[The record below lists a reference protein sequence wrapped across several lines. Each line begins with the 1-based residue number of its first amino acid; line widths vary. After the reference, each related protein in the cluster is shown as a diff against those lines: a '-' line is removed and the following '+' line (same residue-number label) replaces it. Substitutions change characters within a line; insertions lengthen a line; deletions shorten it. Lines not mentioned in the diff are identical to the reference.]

1 MMDFRGR
8 LMPWQQL
15 DTPTTVISP
24 AISPAP
30 RDGWEVVLRSDP
42 LALESQSPAWTD
54 AACAAGRF
62 EDAEPGPDP
71 WGFTCECGARD
82 CRAPVS
88 LTLAAYDALRQAD
101 RPLLAPGH
109 DRLDRPDRS
118 LATA

>member
-1 MMDFRGR
+1 MVDRAGD
-8 LMPWQQL
+8 LQQQAKQ
-15 DTPTTVISP
+15 D
-24 AISPAP
+24 
-30 RDGWEVVLRSDP
+30 VLGELNARVY
-42 LALESQSPAWTD
+42 E
-54 AACAAGRF
+54 AARRF